1 MSEVKKSDLI
11 YMQNEILKDIAAMD
25 KKFSDK
31 ITQLTNALQNN
42 KLIADQK
49 FEMSNENYSTLLEKI
64 ESNEEIKNIKT
75 QFSLFKEQI
84 NQTQL
89 INTNRI
95 LTIEK
100 DLKEACYKYDNYF
113 KNNIFTPGLIGN
125 GAKYKDL
132 KTFREIIDK
141 KISDLVLYK
150 EKNTI
155 EFKKYKEKTD
165 NAIESFKLKNEKS
178 EKIYFEFC
186 NDKIIEAKKE
196 LMDKF
201 NLLEE
206 SLNNIKIEN
215 GKYSFDLLKKSED
228 LQNKINIIN
237 NIENMVNTKLKEQ
250 EEKYQNYNNDL
261 TKLFESQKSEFTLIK
276 SRFTELSEFIKDV
289 RFMRNLNNYKEKG
302 NQNNEINST
311 SFLRDSR
318 MLSRKL
324 NFDKPQKLSKNDG
337 VIYSIKT
344 DFENDKEN
352 NDLKN
357 IINQEKEIVE
367 EKEQEQDNDKI
378 KYNIKTNI
386 NISKNLNSP
395 NVKSIIR
402 AENNSLI
409 NSSPKKMNNT
419 FINIFK
425 GKNEN
430 INIRN
435 ESPQNKTVKG
445 RIIETNKDDYIKNK
459 SDINFRKYIKTQEN
473 DKGKNLKLKK
483 IEKNFT
489 KENSYFNTDF
499 GIKKFYEKELNN
511 NENEINKEIKESLD
525 KINNLFEAQILDIN
539 KRIKEMNN
547 TNKQNIDKMNKKLDL
562 YINLNNVLLLKFKN
576 PKNLSNK
583 QLKILRNHDYN
594 LPLLNNTFE
603 KSKNKIRLDKIKN
616 NSKEYSSILNTKEVE
631 AINITNNNNNNKE
644 IKDYKDKMDTDIN
657 DNYQGSNSG
666 KILSI
671 IEPYLIKK
679 FKNNDTK

>member
-31 ITQLTNALQNN
+31 IIQLTNALQNN

-178 EKIYFEFC
+178 ENIYFEFC

-344 DFENDKEN
+344 DF
-352 NDLKN
+352 
-357 IINQEKEIVE
+357 
-367 EKEQEQDNDKI
+367 
-378 KYNIKTNI
+378 
-386 NISKNLNSP
+386 
-395 NVKSIIR
+395 
-402 AENNSLI
+402 
-409 NSSPKKMNNT
+409 
-419 FINIFK
+419 
-425 GKNEN
+425 
-430 INIRN
+430 
-435 ESPQNKTVKG
+435 
-445 RIIETNKDDYIKNK
+445 
-459 SDINFRKYIKTQEN
+459 
-473 DKGKNLKLKK
+473 
-483 IEKNFT
+483 
-489 KENSYFNTDF
+489 
-499 GIKKFYEKELNN
+499 
-511 NENEINKEIKESLD
+511 
-525 KINNLFEAQILDIN
+525 
-539 KRIKEMNN
+539 
-547 TNKQNIDKMNKKLDL
+547 
-562 YINLNNVLLLKFKN
+562 
-576 PKNLSNK
+576 
-583 QLKILRNHDYN
+583 
-594 LPLLNNTFE
+594 
-603 KSKNKIRLDKIKN
+603 
-616 NSKEYSSILNTKEVE
+616 
-631 AINITNNNNNNKE
+631 
-644 IKDYKDKMDTDIN
+644 
-657 DNYQGSNSG
+657 
-666 KILSI
+666 
-671 IEPYLIKK
+671 
-679 FKNNDTK
+679 